1 MYSVP
6 SLTSVTGTLPHT
18 SIIDLKGLPIMKRLI
33 LTAVILSSLTACN
46 KNLSGNPQNPQ
57 PMLPTWI
64 WLTSNHKA
72 TPQKKLTGLWM
83 QPQNKRLRLL
93 QLPMTNM
100 IQTVFIRD
108 QTILPFHP
116 QLKRRLLPGETV
128 EVQFRPEGFVPIYKI
143 IASTGLAGT
152 HLRIVAETN
161 NDVIDA
167 VKINQGD
174 CKIAGVEPYTVK
186 FPQRV
191 HYGMV
196 FDLALENCTA
206 TQINNVT
213 LSTVQGQLS
222 HRPMEE

>member
-1 MYSVP
+1 
-6 SLTSVTGTLPHT
+6 
-18 SIIDLKGLPIMKRLI
+18 MKRLI

-46 KNLSGNPQNPQ
+46 KKPAEESTEPATDVANMDLADLKPQGD
-57 PMLPTWI
+57 
-64 WLTSNHKA
+64 TSEKA
-72 TPQKKLTGLWM
+72 DWPLDAATEQKAEAAAIAHDQYDPDSIYTGSDNIAI
-83 QPQNKRLRLL
+83 PS
-93 QLPMTNM
+93 
-100 IQTVFIRD
+100 
-108 QTILPFHP
+108 P

-143 IASTGLAGT
+143 IASTGPAGT

>member
-1 MYSVP
+1 
-6 SLTSVTGTLPHT
+6 
-18 SIIDLKGLPIMKRLI
+18 MKRLI

-46 KNLSGNPQNPQ
+46 KKPVGESTEQASDVANMDLADLKPKGD
-57 PMLPTWI
+57 
-64 WLTSNHKA
+64 TSEKA
-72 TPQKKLTGLWM
+72 DWPLDAATEQKAEAAAIAHDQYDPDSIYTGSDNIAI
-83 QPQNKRLRLL
+83 PSPR
-93 QLPMTNM
+93 
-100 IQTVFIRD
+100 
-108 QTILPFHP
+108 
-116 QLKRRLLPGETV
+116 LKRRLLPGETV

-143 IASTGLAGT
+143 IASTGPAGT